1 MEWGLFYLALGIA
14 FGLYCL
20 GSGIEEAGEQIR
32 LGLEALAEPI
42 YADEDE

>member
-20 GSGIEEAGEQIR
+20 GCGIEEAGEHIGN
-32 LGLEALAEPI
+32 GLEKLADALLG
-42 YADEDE
+42 DESE